1 MQPNQIEHYYFG
13 TECKMDLGG
22 GKMSVRFFMQRDL
35 SDITL

>member
-22 GKMSVRFFMQRDL
+22 GENECYILYAERSK
-35 SDITL
+35 